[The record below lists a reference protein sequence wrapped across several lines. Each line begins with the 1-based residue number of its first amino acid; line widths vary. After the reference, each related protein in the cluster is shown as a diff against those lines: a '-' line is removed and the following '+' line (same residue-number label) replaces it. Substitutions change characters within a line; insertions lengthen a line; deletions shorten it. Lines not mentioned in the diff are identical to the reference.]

1 TSSSFISGKSV
12 VILRAKRISAF
23 SDSGN
28 GEDSRSLRTLRTNS
42 SLPSISAATAACDRQ
57 QNWQSLVHEVYAAI
71 SSRKPPLI
79 GAGLRITP
87 SVKLARCDVT
97 SGRNAKRFQ
106 ICQYSRPAA
115 FVTLIRSAYGLGC
128 GLASTSGRYVG
139 VCSIAFK
146 GLLLCLQ

>member
-1 TSSSFISGKSV
+1 M
-12 VILRAKRISAF
+12 
-23 SDSGN
+23 
-28 GEDSRSLRTLRTNS
+28 
-42 SLPSISAATAACDRQ
+42 
-57 QNWQSLVHEVYAAI
+57 

-115 FVTLIRSAYGLGC
+115 FFVTLIRSAYGLGC
-128 GLASTSGRYVG
+128 GIGFYFARKVG
-139 VCSIAFK
+139 W
-146 GLLLCLQ
+146 GLLNCVFKRLTPVSAAKNGFGCREESKRRHRCDSMQATPACSRATIMVMTESMERTRGVRAGDIVDVTQQ

>member
-1 TSSSFISGKSV
+1 MPRSV
-12 VILRAKRISAF
+12 RA
-23 SDSGN
+23 
-28 GEDSRSLRTLRTNS
+28 
-42 SLPSISAATAACDRQ
+42 
-57 QNWQSLVHEVYAAI
+57 
-71 SSRKPPLI
+71 KPPLI

-128 GLASTSGRYVG
+128 GLASTSGRVKVG
-139 VCSIAFK
+139 ICSIASRA
-146 GLLLCLQ
+146 LLLCLRSEWIRNIGKV